1 MMKCMYVCRIYN
13 NHHTNVILDIN
24 CCTTLLTLAIQSV
37 RVRLEVTLEPTST
50 LEVEVTL
57 RYES

>member
-1 MMKCMYVCRIYN
+1 MMITGSITTITQKI
-13 NHHTNVILDIN
+13 IFDIH

-37 RVRLEVTLEPTST
+37 CVRLEVTFEPI

-57 RYES
+57 RYESWVV